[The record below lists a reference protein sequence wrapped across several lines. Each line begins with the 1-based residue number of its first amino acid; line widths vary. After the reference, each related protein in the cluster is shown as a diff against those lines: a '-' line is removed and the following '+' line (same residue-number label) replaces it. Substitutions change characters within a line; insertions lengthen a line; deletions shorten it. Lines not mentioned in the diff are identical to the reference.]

1 MKKLIIALVSIIV
14 CVAIVGG
21 YFGYIAFFADN
32 QYRDNLREALKSYS
46 VTELDKCLSDDTVII
61 CGEKK
66 DTYKNLRDN
75 VQEAFRTRDFEVL
88 DLYGGSE
95 SNALFGVKDVGIT
108 FYGTFRD
115 ESIGEGSITVIL
127 KISPL
132 FNVFAESVE
141 CDDAVFSYIF
151 FGE

>member
-1 MKKLIIALVSIIV
+1 MVIVIVSLIICA
-14 CVAIVGG
+14 AIVGG

-32 QYRDNLREALKSYS
+32 QYRDNLSKALKSYS
-46 VTELDKCLSDDTVII
+46 VTELDKCFSDDTVII

-66 DTYKNLRDN
+66 DTYKNLRNN
-75 VQEAFRTRDFEVL
+75 VQEAFRTRGFEII

-95 SNALFGVKDVGIT
+95 SNALFGLKDVGVT
-108 FYGTFRD
+108 FYGTFNR
-115 ESIGEGSITVIL
+115 ESIGEGCISIKL

-132 FNVFAESVE
+132 FGVSAESVE
-141 CDDAVFSYIF
+141 CDDAIFSYIF

>member
-1 MKKLIIALVSIIV
+1 MKKMIIALVSIIV

-21 YFGYIAFFADN
+21 YFGYVAFLADN
-32 QYRDNLREALKSYS
+32 QYKDNLSEALKSYS
-46 VTELDKCLSDDTVII
+46 VTDLDKCFSDDTVIV

-66 DTYKNLRDN
+66 DTYKNLRNN
-75 VQEAFRTRDFEVL
+75 VQEAFLTRDFEII

-95 SNALFGVKDVGIT
+95 SNALFGVKDLGIT
-108 FYGTFRD
+108 FYGNFKG
-115 ESIGEGSITVIL
+115 ESIGVGCISIKL

-132 FNVFAESVE
+132 FGVSAESIE